1 LNESLSSCT
10 GLILEQHATAPIEE
24 EDAVAL
30 LSTILGH
37 GRNSAAAEASSR
49 RLLRHFGAISAL
61 PLATQEE
68 IRQGGKVS
76 LRQASVLRA
85 AISLGRHL
93 CSAPLKAGQRF
104 SNSRDL
110 FLRYRAQFFSANRE
124 YFVSLHLNSK
134 NQLIREVLVSVGSLS
149 TSVVHPREVF
159 SAAVRDS
166 SAALIFLHN
175 HPSGDPAPSREDRE
189 CTQRLS
195 RAGKILGI
203 RVLDHIIL
211 GYDDYFSFADAGQLQ
226 DLPEVPP

>member
-1 LNESLSSCT
+1 MDETTPSCANRSPESS
-10 GLILEQHATAPIEE
+10 P
-24 EDAVAL
+24 AVIQTDPGAAL
-30 LSTILGH
+30 VLMSTILGH

-49 RLLRHFGAISAL
+49 RLLRYFGAPGAL
-61 PLATQEE
+61 ILASLEE
-68 IRQGGKVS
+68 IRRCGKVS
-76 LRQASVLRA
+76 LRQATALQA
-85 AISLGRHL
+85 ALALGRQL

-104 SNSRDL
+104 ANSRDL
-110 FLRYRAQFFSANRE
+110 FLRYRAQFYAANRE
-124 YFVSLHLNSK
+124 FFVSLHLNSK

-189 CTQRLS
+189 CTQRLL

-211 GYDDYFSFADAGQLQ
+211 GHDDYFSFADAGQLQ
-226 DLPEVPP
+226 DTTG

>member
-1 LNESLSSCT
+1 MDEAPVSCASQAV
-10 GLILEQHATAPIEE
+10 EQR
-24 EDAVAL
+24 AVSHGEQGETLCL

-37 GRNSAAAEASSR
+37 GRNSAATEASSR
-49 RLLRHFGAISAL
+49 RLLRHFGNATAL
-61 PLATQEE
+61 TLASQEE
-68 IRQGGKVS
+68 IRQGGRVS
-76 LRQASVLRA
+76 DRQAAALRA
-85 AISLGRHL
+85 ALSLGRQL
-93 CSAPLKAGQRF
+93 CSSPMKPGQRF

-110 FLRYRAQFFSANRE
+110 FVRYRAQFFAANRE
-124 YFVSLHLNSK
+124 YFLSLHLNSK

-166 SAALIFLHN
+166 TAALIFLHN

-189 CTQRLS
+189 CTQRLC

-211 GYDDYFSFADAGQLQ
+211 GHDDYFSFADAGQIT
-226 DLPEVPP
+226 DSAE

>member
-1 LNESLSSCT
+1 MESCADQMR
-10 GLILEQHATAPIEE
+10 EQHAAVQVEPEE
-24 EDAVAL
+24 TLAL

-49 RLLRHFGAISAL
+49 RLLRHFGTAGAL
-61 PLATQEE
+61 TMASLEE
-68 IRQGGKVS
+68 IRHSGKIS
-76 LRQASVLRA
+76 ARQAAALRA
-85 AISLGRHL
+85 ALSLGRQL

-110 FLRYRAQFFSANRE
+110 FLRYRAQFFAANRE
-124 YFVSLHLNSK
+124 HFVSLHLNSK

-166 SAALIFLHN
+166 TAALIFLHN
-175 HPSGDPAPSREDRE
+175 HPSGDPTPSREDRD
-189 CTQRLS
+189 CTQRLL
-195 RAGKILGI
+195 RAGRILGI

-211 GYDDYFSFADAGQLQ
+211 GHDDYFSFADAGQLQ
-226 DLPEVPP
+226 DSGE